1 MKKLLIFFMAAMV
14 IFSTISACGRWFIF
28 YHKPEY
34 RGRVINAET
43 KAPIEGAVVVVMYH
57 KQFIMGLAESGKES
71 IMKVKETLTDSK
83 GEFYFPSDTGLM
95 PFFST
100 ELFSAFIIYKPGYM
114 YSNGDQKPDSHNQ
127 WGLSSAVLIEK
138 YFSSDVIG
146 KVEEI
151 RAGYDHWKGPLGI
164 LELQRAKT
172 RKDRLLAMPAPP
184 GDYTSKELPLF
195 VKIIN
200 EESKNLSLEGGY
212 K

>member
-1 MKKLLIFFMAAMV
+1 MKKLFILFITAMV

-34 RGRVINAET
+34 RGRVIDAET
-43 KAPIEGAVVVVMYH
+43 KAPIEGAVVVVMYY

-100 ELFSAFIIYKPGYM
+100 ETFTDFIIYKPGYL
-114 YSNGDQKPDSHNQ
+114 YSNGDQKPDLLNQ
-127 WGLSSAVLIEK
+127 GGLSNAVLIEK

-146 KVEEI
+146 KEKEI
-151 RAGYDHWKGPLGI
+151 RVGYYHWKGPLGI
-164 LELQRAKT
+164 VELQRG
-172 RKDRLLAMPAPP
+172 DGMSPSPP
-184 GDYTSKELPLF
+184 DDYRSKALPLLF
-195 VKIIN
+195 KAIN
-200 EESKNLSLEGGY
+200 EDRKRRGLEGEI

>member
-1 MKKLLIFFMAAMV
+1 M
-14 IFSTISACGRWFIF
+14 
-28 YHKPEY
+28 
-34 RGRVINAET
+34 
-43 KAPIEGAVVVVMYH
+43 VMYY

-71 IMKVKETLTDSK
+71 IMKVRETLTDSK

-100 ELFSAFIIYKPGYM
+100 ETFTDFIIYKPGYM
-114 YSNGDQKPDSHNQ
+114 YSSGPQQ
-127 WGLSSAVLIEK
+127 WGLSNAVLIEK
-138 YFSSDVIG
+138 YFSSDAIG
-146 KVEEI
+146 KVEELKD
-151 RAGYDHWKGPLGI
+151 GYDHWKGPLGMV
-164 LELQRAKT
+164 ELHKAKT

-200 EESKNLSLEGGY
+200 EESKNLGLEGGY